1 MLRSFRFPFFS
12 PRQARIRH
20 HRRAQML
27 YRNTPAVGTVEHL
40 EDRTLLTNY
49 FGLAEGF
56 LGDVYRHISTVERGN
71 ETADQHEEHQSLI
84 DTASELTGF
93 SKGDVADVLDDLEKY
108 YSKIEAR
115 YGDLLRAIFGDE
127 PDDDDGSS
135 ESPENNAPEP
145 VDISDQIVTIQT
157 DFSIDTSAGFTD
169 EDEDDTLTYA
179 ITWDD
184 SPTLPD
190 WVDFD
195 TDTGALTGNAG
206 AGDTG
211 TYTVEITA
219 TDEEGESATNSFDL
233 IVQTAPNV
241 SISNATYNEE
251 DGNGNMTFTVSLD
264 SASNEEIKLTVTTE
278 EGTAEEGAD
287 FTATTTQLTFAPGE
301 TSKTVN
307 VPILADDLA
316 ELDETFTFKVDSV
329 DAGTVNSS
337 SDTGTGTITNDDPI
351 DLTVEVD
358 EDLLVESSGILVTN
372 QPTIT
377 LRGNTEP
384 GATVTLAKD
393 GDGNFNDG
401 STTADSEGN
410 FTLEV
415 TLSHDEDNLGVNNL
429 QVRATL
435 GDVTKTESVD
445 IHYAVG
451 TVVRI
456 ETSRG
461 DFDIEL
467 FDEDVPETV
476 ENFKSYFA
484 AYAGSVIHRS
494 IDGFVIQGGGFDF
507 DNPTQGLVSIPTNAP
522 IDNEFDSKYSNV
534 RGTLS
539 TALQSGNID
548 SFTSGWFINTVDN
561 LFLDNVP
568 HTVFGR
574 VIGNGM
580 DVVDAIS
587 DTTSFNLNGVYDGS
601 AFGNVPLTGFTPFT
615 ETITG
620 TVSLT
625 AGSDVLTGVNTAF
638 LTELVNSFGSV
649 PGSAI
654 RIDGQD
660 FVVRQII
667 SNTQLQLDKASTTTA
682 SGVQAFVHDLPTQQN
697 LVLISQFDILLGNIV
712 ENT

>member
-1 MLRSFRFPFFS
+1 
-12 PRQARIRH
+12 
-20 HRRAQML
+20 ML